1 MASPSI
7 SSKTLPTRTESIRQV
22 ENAPNKAGGIM
33 YSMDLQP
40 PFELKYI
47 GPEVFDLLGLQASEF
62 IEQPDNWLRHVDSE
76 DHSLVIERLIQSAR
90 FQQPLTTNHGLIN
103 SEGKSVRVKNIG
115 TVVLD
120 QHGRPAMLQGIWL
133 FKGDEGNESRHL
145 YPNPRHQEL
154 DVLAEGI
161 AHDYNNALASILGY
175 AQLLLDDT
183 PEENA
188 QHDSLQEIIN
198 SGERAASLTRKLIS
212 FTNTREN
219 VFSRIDLNDL
229 LIRAESEIVQQ
240 HANQHSIQFIPH
252 DAPLYIEGNETQL
265 NELLVHL
272 IEHRL
277 STIVGPAKIALKIEP
292 ASEEYDEKEP
302 DTAYVL
308 LTISDRD
315 SGRKLPAHNDT
326 QSPARAYSPHVS
338 ESGLDLSISLSILEQ
353 HGGHIRIIATYP
365 NGTETKIFFPEAKD
379 KASGGQPSGLPP
391 GNETLWIIGD
401 KNSMYKTGSM
411 AMKELGYRVLH
422 AASLEE
428 AEKQLKSFSA
438 APDLA
443 LIDLVLPDSD
453 GFSCSTQLHKSAPK
467 MKLLYYS
474 GAEDDQTED
483 QSVIDFSTNFIPKP
497 YTPEKL
503 ARMARHTLDEN

>member
-1 MASPSI
+1 
-7 SSKTLPTRTESIRQV
+7 
-22 ENAPNKAGGIM
+22 M

-40 PFELKYI
+40 PFALKYI

-62 IEQPDNWLRHVDSE
+62 IEQPDNWLRHVDPE
-76 DHSLVIERLIQSAR
+76 DHSLVIERLVQCAR
-90 FQQPLTTNHGLIN
+90 FQQPLVIDHGMIN
-103 SEGKSVRVKNIG
+103 SEGKSVRVKNMG

-120 QHGRPAMLQGIWL
+120 PHGRPAMLQGIWL
-133 FKGDEGNESRHL
+133 FKSGASNESRHL

-188 QHDSLQEIIN
+188 QHGSLQEIIN

-229 LIRAESEIVQQ
+229 LVRAESEIVQQ
-240 HANQHSIQFIPH
+240 HALQHSIQFIPH
-252 DAPLYIEGNETQL
+252 DTPLYVEGNETQL
-265 NELLVHL
+265 NELLIHL

-277 STIVGPAKIALKIEP
+277 STIVGSAKITLKLEP
-292 ASEEYDEKEP
+292 CPEGHDEVDPEK
-302 DTAYVL
+302 AHVL

-315 SGRKLPAHNDT
+315 SGRKSPSLNDT
-326 QSPARAYSPHVS
+326 QTPARAYTPHVS
-338 ESGLDLSISLSILEQ
+338 ESGLDLSLSLSILEQ
-353 HGGHIRIIATYP
+353 HGGHIRIMATYP
-365 NGTETKIFFPEAKD
+365 NGTETKIFFPEAKES
-379 KASGGQPSGLPP
+379 ATGGQHAGLPS
-391 GNETLWIIGD
+391 GNETLWVIGD
-401 KNSMYKTGSM
+401 KNSMYKTSSGP
-411 AMKELGYRVLH
+411 MKELGYRVLH
-422 AASLEE
+422 AASLEQ
-428 AEKQLKSFSA
+428 AEKQLKTFSTL
-438 APDLA
+438 PQLA
-443 LIDLVLPDSD
+443 LIDIALPDTD

-467 MKLLYYS
+467 MKILYYS
-474 GAEDDQTED
+474 GAEDDLTTD

-503 ARMARHTLDEN
+503 ARMARHILDEN